1 MSLPDVFKNRL
12 KIPTIAAPM
21 FLTSGPD
28 LVLAVCR
35 SGIVGT
41 FPALNQRTSQ
51 GYELW
56 LQEIVDGLNIQDGGD
71 TPAPFGINLIVHKSN
86 PRLHEDLSLT
96 VKHKVPLVITSLG
109 AVADVIDAVHS
120 YGGLVF
126 HDVTNMRHAEKAIQ
140 AGVDGIIAV
149 CTGAGGHAGTL
160 SPFALVSEI
169 AEIFSGT
176 IVLSGAM
183 STGRHI
189 AAARM
194 LGADMAYL
202 GTRFIATKE
211 SLVSQAQK
219 QMLLDSTAADIVYT
233 ARISGVAANFLRPSL
248 AAAGID
254 LDGPDSHSKLDLTNE
269 GKVWKTLWSAGQG
282 VGSIRDVPA
291 ARELCARLIDEYHVA
306 ISSMTA
312 ERPLGTDGGPDQ

>member
-1 MSLPDVFKNRL
+1 MSLPSAFKNRL
-12 KIPTIAAPM
+12 KIPVIAAPM
-21 FLTSGPD
+21 FLTSGPE

-56 LQEIVDGLNIQDGGD
+56 LQKIVDDLNIQDGCN
-71 TPAPFGINLIVHKSN
+71 TPAPFGVNLIVHKTN
-86 PRLHEDLSLT
+86 PRLHEDLPIT
-96 VKHKVPLVITSLG
+96 VKYKVPLVITSLG

-149 CTGAGGHAGTL
+149 CAGAGGHAGTL
-160 SPFALVSEI
+160 SPFALVGEI
-169 AEIFSGT
+169 IQIFSGT

-233 ARISGVAANFLRPSL
+233 AKISGVAANFLIPSL

-254 LDGPDSHSKLDLTNE
+254 LDDLESHTRLDLANE

-282 VGSIRDVPA
+282 VGSINDAPA
-291 ARELCARLIDEYHVA
+291 AKELCARLIDEYHIA

-312 ERPLGTDGGPDQ
+312 DRSQGAYGGPDQ